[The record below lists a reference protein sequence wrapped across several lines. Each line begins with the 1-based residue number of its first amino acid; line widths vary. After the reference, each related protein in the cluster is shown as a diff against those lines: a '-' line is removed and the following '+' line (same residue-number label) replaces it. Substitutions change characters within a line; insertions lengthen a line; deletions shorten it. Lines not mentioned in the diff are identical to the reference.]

1 MSKSST
7 IPAPT
12 NEKDSLNIQEAE
24 ELFAFVFVH
33 NIIDAKL
40 IVKSLLSSTWYI
52 HKGTILMF
60 QALYRYEF
68 FEKQKGRES

>member
-1 MSKSST
+1 MSKPSM

-12 NEKDSLNIQEAE
+12 NEKDSPNIQEAE

-40 IVKSLLSSTWYI
+40 IV
-52 HKGTILMF
+52 
-60 QALYRYEF
+60 
-68 FEKQKGRES
+68 

>member
-24 ELFAFVFVH
+24 ELFALAFVH

-40 IVKSLLSSTWYI
+40 IVKLLLSST
-52 HKGTILMF
+52 
-60 QALYRYEF
+60 
-68 FEKQKGRES
+68 

>member
-1 MSKSST
+1 MSKPST

-24 ELFAFVFVH
+24 ELFALVFVH

-40 IVKSLLSSTWYI
+40 IVKLLLSSTWYI
-52 HKGTILMF
+52 HKDTGLMF
-60 QALYRYEF
+60 QALCHNQF
-68 FEKQKGRES
+68 FQNQQGREP